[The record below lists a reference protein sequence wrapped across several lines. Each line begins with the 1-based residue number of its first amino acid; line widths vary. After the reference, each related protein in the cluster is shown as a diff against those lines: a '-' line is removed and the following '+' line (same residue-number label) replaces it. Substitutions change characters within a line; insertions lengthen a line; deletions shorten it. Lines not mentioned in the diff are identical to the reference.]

1 MAFKMKYGKGGFPYK
16 SESPMKQKLDWI
28 SKPTNSKPL
37 TEDEKAM
44 NQLKIDFEEKKEAK
58 EAWLRANPD
67 KAKVIAAKEAEA
79 EKKREKEYRE
89 AVARGDEL
97 DYDVYQPSFHKDDS
111 PMEMHKPFLIGKED
125 IKGVKQGFKDMWANI
140 TGGKTHKEKS
150 KTAERHQEL
159 RDMKKY
165 DPEQF
170 KKSSKLYPDAVYDP
184 DAKKDQRAKK

>member
-16 SESPMKQKLDWI
+16 SESPM
-28 SKPTNSKPL
+28 N
-37 TEDEKAM
+37 
-44 NQLKIDFEEKKEAK
+44 
-58 EAWLRANPD
+58 
-67 KAKVIAAKEAEA
+67 
-79 EKKREKEYRE
+79 
-89 AVARGDEL
+89 
-97 DYDVYQPSFHKDDS
+97 
-111 PMEMHKPFLIGKED
+111 MHKPFHVGKTAWE
-125 IKGVKQGFKDMWANI
+125 GVKRGFKDLWADT

-159 RDMKKY
+159 RDMKKN

>member
-28 SKPTNSKPL
+28 SKPTESKPL
-37 TEDEKAM
+37 TD
-44 NQLKIDFEEKKEAK
+44 EEKQMDKIKRDHEERKMKEK
-58 EAWLRANPD
+58 TWLEKNPD
-67 KAKVIAAKEAEA
+67 KAKVIAANKAKEER
-79 EKKREKEYRE
+79 KREKEYRE

-97 DYDVYQPSFHKDDS
+97 DYDVYQPSLHEDDS
-111 PMEMHKPFLIGKED
+111 PMKMHKPFHIGKED

-140 TGGKTHKEKS
+140 SGGKTHKEKS

-159 RDMKKY
+159 RDMKKN